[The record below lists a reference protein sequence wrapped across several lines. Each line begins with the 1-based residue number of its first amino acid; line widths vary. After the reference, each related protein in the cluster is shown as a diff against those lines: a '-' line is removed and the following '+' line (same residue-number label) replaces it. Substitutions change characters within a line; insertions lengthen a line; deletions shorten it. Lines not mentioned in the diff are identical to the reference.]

1 MGDEPGFVGPI
12 RLGRGNVCV
21 TVDNQVA
28 HLRNSAAHYD
38 PHDDGSKLGTSGIIR
53 LHNSGDSVKSAL
65 RTAAAIGLL
74 IGGAGTAP
82 AHHAFT
88 AQYDPDD
95 EATLTGV
102 VVKIEW
108 LNPHAYFFIDVTDD
122 ATGEVRTWACELTS
136 PVGLMRRGWTRNSL
150 SIGDVVEVEG
160 ALARDGGQAINA
172 ASVVLTGTGQRLF
185 TRSAAEERQV
195 SEASQ

>member
-1 MGDEPGFVGPI
+1 ME
-12 RLGRGNVCV
+12 
-21 TVDNQVA
+21 
-28 HLRNSAAHYD
+28 
-38 PHDDGSKLGTSGIIR
+38 
-53 LHNSGDSVKSAL
+53 SAL
-65 RTAAAIGLL
+65 KTAAAIGLVF
-74 IGGAGTAP
+74 AGTHIAD

-95 EATLTGV
+95 TATLTGV

-108 LNPHAYFFIDVTDD
+108 LNPHAYFFVDVTDE
-122 ATGEVRTWACELTS
+122 ATGAVLTWACELTS

-150 SIGDVVEVEG
+150 AIGDVVQVDG